1 MWGSC
6 RTEGI
11 ILNRFLL
18 NADPTQYLL
27 LRPFFCGNQG
37 EHCGRPTRACKHWY
51 MSLCLQATGV
61 ELDIHVLRRYEYE
74 YIYIYAYVCLEY

>member
-18 NADPTQYLL
+18 NADPTAKALFSVAIRVNIAADQLAPASIGTCHYVYKQQVSNWISTS
-27 LRPFFCGNQG
+27 CDGMN
-37 EHCGRPTRACKHWY
+37 
-51 MSLCLQATGV
+51 MST
-61 ELDIHVLRRYEYE
+61 
-74 YIYIYAYVCLEY
+74 YIYAYVCLEY